1 MVRPRRIHPLGPEEL
16 ASRVRRE
23 YAALPGLRLTAA
35 QVHRMWALD
44 DSQARQLLD
53 HLVRT
58 GFLVDLGEGV
68 FMRRD
73 IAPGP
78 VDSPDEAP
86 LFD

>member
-1 MVRPRRIHPLGPEEL
+1 
-16 ASRVRRE
+16 
-23 YAALPGLRLTAA
+23 
-35 QVHRMWALD
+35 MWALD